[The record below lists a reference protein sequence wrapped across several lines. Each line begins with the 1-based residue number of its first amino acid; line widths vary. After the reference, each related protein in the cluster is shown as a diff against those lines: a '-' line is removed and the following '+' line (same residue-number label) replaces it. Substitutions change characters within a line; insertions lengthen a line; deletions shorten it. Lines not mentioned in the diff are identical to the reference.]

1 MRTPDAE
8 AAKSR
13 RPFTRVPDGRERP
26 DFSRESKGPPHPD
39 DAAMGFSALVEG
51 LDMLARPRRR
61 KAEEWAER
69 GTAAEGLIPSPLSQ
83 PCRAGRRATPGPFL
97 RGAGEPAPKSTV
109 C

>member
-13 RPFTRVPDGRERP
+13 RPFTGVPDGRERP

-51 LDMLARPRRR
+51 LNMLARRR
-61 KAEEWAER
+61 KAPDEGPAE
-69 GTAAEGLIPSPLSQ
+69 
-83 PCRAGRRATPGPFL
+83 TPG
-97 RGAGEPAPKSTV
+97 EPLADSLAEAPALDARD
-109 C
+109 